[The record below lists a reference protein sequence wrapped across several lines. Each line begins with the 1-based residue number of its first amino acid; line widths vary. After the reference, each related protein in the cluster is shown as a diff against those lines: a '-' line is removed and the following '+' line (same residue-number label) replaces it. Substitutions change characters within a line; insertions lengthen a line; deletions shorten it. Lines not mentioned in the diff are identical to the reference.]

1 MTAGNEK
8 HMTNELRVQGSVQ
21 ACWLSGNSECGKPNT
36 GPVSNTKF
44 YPGSEYDDYD
54 VNAKTDFKFYSLIG
68 TLSLG
73 GRGDGPEVKKS
84 V

>member
-54 VNAKTDFKFYSLIG
+54 VNAKTDFKFYSL
-68 TLSLG
+68 SLL
-73 GRGDGPEVKKS
+73 RHFH
-84 V
+84 